1 MFAPP
6 PKPPRRPTP
15 GPRSARRRACR
26 CLAALALALAAL
38 PVPGCLDDLP
48 PTATCPGEAQRAL
61 GDCTPAIQTVLAENM
76 TRCFRVDEME
86 CITGPRT
93 KCSCVSDECPAP
105 EPECWP
111 GRDCPTVVFDK
122 TGPEARCYHF
132 DPGDIGASLV
142 EESQC
147 LCGCAG
153 CAAVCDGTGPGL
165 GALTVEGQEQ
175 QFAPVVFDLGTRLP
189 RQGKL
194 GIYGRV
200 RGLAN
205 FVIVAIRGD
214 INVPDEL
221 EYLHSYAF
229 LTPLQNEFS
238 EQAVVDQLLIG
249 PAYEW
254 DGYDGRPNLLVLFP
268 QLSDKGGL
276 SLFELDCL
284 VPFVMP
290 R

>member
-1 MFAPP
+1 M
-6 PKPPRRPTP
+6 
-15 GPRSARRRACR
+15 
-26 CLAALALALAAL
+26 LALGLAAL

-48 PTATCPGEAQRAL
+48 PTATCPGEAERSL

-76 TRCFRVDEME
+76 TRCFRVEEME

-111 GRDCPTVVFDK
+111 GRDCPALVFEK
-122 TGPEARCYHF
+122 GGPEARCYHL
-132 DPGDIGASLV
+132 DPGDIGASFD
-142 EESQC
+142 EQQQC

-153 CAAVCDGTGPGL
+153 CAAVCDGKGPAL
-165 GALTVEGQEQ
+165 GALTLDDNQ
-175 QFAPVVFDLGTRLP
+175 QFFPVVFDLGTRLP

-194 GIYGRV
+194 GIYGRM

-205 FVIVAIRGD
+205 FVIVAMRGD
-214 INVPDEL
+214 INVWEEL
-221 EYLHSYAF
+221 VPLHYYAF
-229 LTPLQNEFS
+229 LTPLQNDFD
-238 EQAVVDQLLIG
+238 EQAIVDQPFVA

-254 DGYDGRPNLLVLFP
+254 GGYDGRPNLLVLFP
-268 QLSDKGGL
+268 QLSDEGGL